1 MSGYKNKLRDLVR
14 WLDTPDCLS
23 STFNPGYV
31 LRWFKLLQNGH
42 KFTVS
47 QVESIN
53 FVHCSWR
60 VAARLRKHDACTEDT
75 EDDEDEEEEI
85 IHIRKRCKKH
95 HVEESSESEDDD
107 YDDYEESDDYEDSD
121 ESDADESPIEVLY
134 DIEKIINCRTRK
146 SEIQYLVKWQGY
158 SSAHNSWEPLKN
170 LIGVDCPQLISN
182 FHLTHL
188 C

>member
-31 LRWFKLLQNGH
+31 LRWFRLLQDGH
-42 KFTVS
+42 KFTPS

-53 FVHCSWR
+53 FVYCSWR
-60 VAARLRKHDACTEDT
+60 VAARLRKHDACTED
-75 EDDEDEEEEI
+75 DDEESEEEEI
-85 IHIRKRCKKH
+85 VHIRKRSKNH
-95 HVEESSESEDDD
+95 HVVESSSDESSDEEDYEEDYEDD
-107 YDDYEESDDYEDSD
+107 YDEK
-121 ESDADESPIEVLY
+121 EVLY
-134 DIEKIINCRTRK
+134 NIEKIINCRTRR

-158 SSAHNSWEPLKN
+158 SSAHNSWEPIEN
-170 LIGVDCPQLISN
+170 LIGVDCPQLISD
-182 FHLTHL
+182 FHLTHV